1 MERIV
6 LEVDSTIAR
15 AWRNISPSVKADY
28 EKKISAVLRDL
39 KEAEFD
45 RLLNDAGRIAASNGL
60 TEDKLNALL
69 DEED

>member
-15 AWRNISPSVKADY
+15 AWRNISPKVRADY
-28 EKKISAVLRDL
+28 EKKITAVLRDL

-45 RLLNDAGRIAASNGL
+45 RLLDDAGKIAASNGL
-60 TEDKLNALL
+60 TEDKLNSLL
-69 DEED
+69 NEED

>member
-6 LEVDSTIAR
+6 LEVDNAIAR
-15 AWRNISPSVKADY
+15 AWRNITPLKRATY
-28 EKKISAVLRDL
+28 EKKIGDILRSL
-39 KEAEFD
+39 KEVEFD
-45 RLLNDAGRIAASNGL
+45 RLLNEAGKIAADNGL